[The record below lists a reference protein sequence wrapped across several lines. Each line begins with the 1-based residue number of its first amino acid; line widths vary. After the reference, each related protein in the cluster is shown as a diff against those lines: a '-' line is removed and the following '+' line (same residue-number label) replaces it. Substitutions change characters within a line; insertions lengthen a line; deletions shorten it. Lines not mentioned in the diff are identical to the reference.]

1 MNFPGYWVET
11 RGLAIRLT
19 PDVFDE
25 MDLTE
30 ASNWTEAHQNE
41 DPSVPHGF
49 TDAARLMAEVAER
62 WLALHPAVRQRL
74 TTEAESELEVRS
86 AEDLALLFLR
96 LAPRLRRERS
106 KPGAPRGPK
115 SGG

>member
-1 MNFPGYWVET
+1 MKFPGYWVET

-25 MDLTE
+25 TDLTE
-30 ASNWTEAHQNE
+30 VSNWTEAHQNE

-62 WLALHPAVRQRL
+62 WLGLHPAVRQRL
-74 TTEAESELEVRS
+74 AAEAESELEVRS
-86 AEDLALLFLR
+86 AEDLAMLYLR
-96 LAPRLRRERS
+96 LAPRLQKAPRRE
-106 KPGAPRGPK
+106 AV
-115 SGG
+115 SGFKDE